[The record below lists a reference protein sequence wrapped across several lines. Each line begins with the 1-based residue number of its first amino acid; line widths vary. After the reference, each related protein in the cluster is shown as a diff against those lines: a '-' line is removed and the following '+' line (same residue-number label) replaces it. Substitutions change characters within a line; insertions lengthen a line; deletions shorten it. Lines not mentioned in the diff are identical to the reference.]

1 MGIKT
6 KISKKQLPKKYQKYN
21 LIETVDGISDSVYL
35 LDNIYVLK
43 LFENQTKQQ
52 ILNEQNL
59 LNKLKNLKVPKVI
72 DIFTIDNKQTIIYT
86 QILGNS
92 IKQPKIEEIKQIGIF
107 LKQQHNLTRNE
118 KSSNIKL
125 FEHKRVEELIIS
137 SKNEKLLKYFLAI
150 NIELKNDGIIHGDIF
165 TDNVKFKDNKLMGV
179 YDYNEACEGDFIFDL
194 AVVSLSWCFDNKKL
208 NNEKLKILLDAYN
221 IQIDKIT
228 FVEYIKYALI
238 YYSTMR
244 YINSYNNDK
253 LVSKLESLCKCEK
266 DSYGD

>member
-21 LIETVDGISDSVYL
+21 LIETIDGISDSVYL

-59 LNKLKNLKVPKVI
+59 LNKLKSLQVPKVV
-72 DIFTIDNKQTIIYT
+72 DIFTIDDKYTILYT

-92 IKQPKIEEIKQIGIF
+92 VKKPRNKDIKQIGIF
-107 LKQQHNLTRNE
+107 LKKQHNLTKNE

-125 FEHKRVEELIIS
+125 FETKRLKELIIL
-137 SKNEKLLKYFLAI
+137 SKNEKLLKYFSKI
-150 NIELKNDGIIHGDIF
+150 KIELKNDGIIHGDIF

-179 YDYNEACEGDFIFDL
+179 YDYNEACEGDFLFDL
-194 AVVSLSWCFDNKKL
+194 AVVSLSWCFDGKNINDEKL
-208 NNEKLKILLDAYN
+208 NVLLDAYN
-221 IQIDKIT
+221 IQIDKIK
-228 FVEYIKYALI
+228 FIDYIKYALI
-238 YYSTMR
+238 YYATTR
-244 YINSYNNDK
+244 YINSYNSDELINK
-253 LVSKLESLCKCEK
+253 FESLHAKER
-266 DSYGD
+266 DIYGD